1 MKNTSAYPLEPI
13 VSVVLIGTE
22 QPETCRECGAR
33 TEFDEVNSQ
42 LQLHQCCGC
51 GNQYFVEFDD

>member
-1 MKNTSAYPLEPI
+1 MQMTEPSI
-13 VSVVLIGTE
+13 DLPIFLGTE

-42 LQLHQCCGC
+42 QQLHQCCDC
-51 GNQYFVEFDD
+51 GKQYFVEFDD